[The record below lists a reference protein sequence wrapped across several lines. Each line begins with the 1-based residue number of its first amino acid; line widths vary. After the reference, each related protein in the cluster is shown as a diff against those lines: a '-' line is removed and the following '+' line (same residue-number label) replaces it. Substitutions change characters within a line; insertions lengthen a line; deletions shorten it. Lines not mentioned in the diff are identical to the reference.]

1 MPFCFYY
8 NYWFFSLCYRRI
20 IRELAKTKVTAVT
33 ASTGMASLQLGMNAT
48 TLHHWAGISDGR
60 YSHECLQDL
69 IDTDDR
75 FADAKARILKT
86 DCLIIDE
93 ISMLS
98 SRTFD
103 MVEFVCRYIKRNNS
117 IFGGLQVYYPSPPP
131 PFPQQQFRRKGLWFL
146 WLIVQSITYTHS
158 QCFSS
163 AHLCK
168 FIY

>member
-1 MPFCFYY
+1 M
-8 NYWFFSLCYRRI
+8 
-20 IRELAKTKVTAVT
+20 AKTKVTAVT

-48 TLHHWAGISDGR
+48 TLHHWAGIFDGR

-117 IFGGLQVYYPSPPP
+117 IFGGLQVYYPSLSPPS
-131 PFPQQQFRRKGLWFL
+131 R
-146 WLIVQSITYTHS
+146 
-158 QCFSS
+158 SS
-163 AHLCK
+163 NLEGK
-168 FIY
+168 DYGFYD